1 MSSKPRLQQV
11 LTVFSLR
18 PLGLGTWTSFS
29 SLLGTEGA
37 GREKMQSSHQ
47 SQEAHLTSMLNWL
60 NNRWQAHEQRSPEHG
75 SSFYIDHAN
84 TISYI
89 LMFNSKFNK
98 LAHKLEK
105 EMATSS
111 NILA

>member
-1 MSSKPRLQQV
+1 
-11 LTVFSLR
+11 
-18 PLGLGTWTSFS
+18 
-29 SLLGTEGA
+29 
-37 GREKMQSSHQ
+37 MQSSHQ

-98 LAHKLEK
+98 LAHKLEE